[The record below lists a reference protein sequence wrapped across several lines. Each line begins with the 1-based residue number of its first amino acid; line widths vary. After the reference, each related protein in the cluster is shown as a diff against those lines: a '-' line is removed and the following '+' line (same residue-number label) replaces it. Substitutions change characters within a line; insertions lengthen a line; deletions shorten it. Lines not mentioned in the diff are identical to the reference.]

1 MKEELKKYISQIEEI
16 LVKFNIDEAEASSML
31 SAFLEKLKNGK
42 TDDESAFGVCIYNVL
57 ATINSVP
64 CQTKKSAQL
73 INALMEAKEEM
84 NVICEIL

>member
-1 MKEELKKYISQIEEI
+1 MKEKLKKYISLLEEI
-16 LVKFNIDEAEASSML
+16 LVKFNIDESEASSML
-31 SAFLEKLKNGK
+31 SAFLEDLKNVK

-64 CQTKKSAQL
+64 SKTKKSSQL
-73 INALMEAKEEM
+73 TNALMEAKEEM

>member
-1 MKEELKKYISQIEEI
+1 MKEKLRKYISQLEEI

-31 SAFLEKLKNGK
+31 SDFLESLKSEK
-42 TDDESAFGVCIYNVL
+42 TDDESVFGVCIYNVL

-64 CQTKKSAQL
+64 SREKKSTQL
-73 INALMEAKEEM
+73 TNSLMEAKEEM

>member
-1 MKEELKKYISQIEEI
+1 MKEELRKYISQLEEI
-16 LVKFNIDEAEASSML
+16 LIKFNIDENEAASML
-31 SAFLEKLKNGK
+31 SDFLGKLKNEK
-42 TDDESAFGVCIYNVL
+42 TDNESAFGVCIYNVL

-64 CQTKKSAQL
+64 CQAKKSAQL